1 MRARYQHPEPPAE
14 VKAVVFDLDGVIF
27 DSLPANIAFY
37 NHILEHLGR
46 EPVAE
51 RFSEV
56 IHREAMHGSLKT
68 LLGEGGEADLERA
81 LAYWRTMDSTPFLK
95 LLKLYPHARETIEHL
110 RARFSV
116 AVATNRT
123 ATAHSSLAHFGLLEL
138 FDAVATPD
146 TAGAAKPD
154 PAMMHQVLAELGLEV
169 AQVVYV
175 GDSTTDQGLC
185 AASGAR
191 LVAFGNP
198 ELTAWAHIDDLS
210 LLPRLLGLE

>member
-1 MRARYQHPEPPAE
+1 MSEQTHPQPPPDL
-14 VKAVVFDLDGVIF
+14 KAVVFDLDGVIF
-27 DSLPANIAFY
+27 DSLAANIAFY

-56 IHREAMHGSLKT
+56 IHREAMEGSLRA
-68 LLGEGGEADLERA
+68 LVGEGEDMQKA
-81 LAYWRTMDSTPFLK
+81 LDYWRTMDSSPFVK
-95 LLKLYPHARETIEHL
+95 LLQLYPHARRTIERL
-110 RARFSV
+110 RERCQV

-123 ATAHSSLAHFGLLEL
+123 ATALSSLKHFGLLEL
-138 FDAVATPD
+138 FDLVATPD

-154 PAMMHQVLAELGLEV
+154 PAMMHQVLRELGLEP

-185 AASGAR
+185 QACGVR
-191 LVAFGNP
+191 LVAFRNP
-198 ELTAWAHIDDLS
+198 ELDAWAHLDDLS
-210 LLPRLLGLE
+210 LLPGLLGLV

>member
-1 MRARYQHPEPPAE
+1 MTAYQHPEPPAQI
-14 VKAVVFDLDGVIF
+14 KAVVFDLDGVIF
-27 DSLPANIAFY
+27 DSLPSNIAFY

-56 IHREAMHGSLKT
+56 IHREAMLGSFQA
-68 LLGEGGEADLERA
+68 LLGGDQEAVERA
-81 LAYWRTMDSTPFLK
+81 LAYWRIMDSRPFLK
-95 LLKLYPHARETIEHL
+95 LLQLYPHARQTIERL
-110 RARFSV
+110 RARCPV

-123 ATAHSSLAHFGLLEL
+123 ATAHASLAHFGLLEL

-154 PAMMHQVLAELGLEV
+154 PAMLHQVLSEMELRVE
-169 AQVVYV
+169 QVVYV
-175 GDSTTDQGLC
+175 GDSTTDQGMC
-185 AASGAR
+185 QASGTR

-198 ELTAWAHIDDLS
+198 ELDAWAHIDDLS
-210 LLPRLLGLE
+210 LLPGLLGLD

>member
-1 MRARYQHPEPPAE
+1 MTDTKHPEPPAQL
-14 VKAVVFDLDGVIF
+14 KAVVFDLDGVIF
-27 DSLPANIAFY
+27 DSLPSNIAFY
-37 NHILEHLGR
+37 NHILERLGR

-56 IHREAMHGSLKT
+56 IHREAMLGSLT
-68 LLGEGGEADLERA
+68 ALLGDQESVERA
-81 LAYWRTMDSTPFLK
+81 MAYWRTMDSRPFLK
-95 LLKLYPHARETIEHL
+95 LLRLYPHARQTIERL
-110 RARFSV
+110 RARCAV

-123 ATAHSSLAHFGLLEL
+123 ATAHASLAHFGLLEL

-154 PAMMHQVLAELGLEV
+154 PAMLHQVLAELDLTVE
-169 AQVVYV
+169 QVVYV

-185 AASGAR
+185 QASGAR

-210 LLPRLLGLE
+210 LLPGLLGLD